1 MISSHFS
8 FLPHIREAARE
19 VVSKLQLDDRQQDRQ
34 QDFQQDLQQNRQK
47 DLRQDRQKDRQQDL
61 RLDKKQQDTFYVG
74 VHVRYIENFLVI
86 FIYRICHKNALFGRH
101 S

>member
-19 VVSKLQLDDRQQDRQ
+19 IVAKLQLDD
-34 QDFQQDLQQNRQK
+34 LQQ
-47 DLRQDRQKDRQQDL
+47 DLRQDRQLDKKQQDLQQDLQQDHQQDLRQDL

-74 VHVRYIENFLVI
+74 VHVR
-86 FIYRICHKNALFGRH
+86 
-101 S
+101 

>member
-19 VVSKLQLDDRQQDRQ
+19 IVSKLQLDDRQ

-74 VHVRYIENFLVI
+74 VHVRYIEIFLVI

>member
-8 FLPHIREAARE
+8 FLPHIREASRE

-74 VHVRYIENFLVI
+74 VHVR
-86 FIYRICHKNALFGRH
+86 
-101 S
+101 

>member
-34 QDFQQDLQQNRQK
+34 QDFQHN
-47 DLRQDRQKDRQQDL
+47 RQKDRQQDL

>member
-1 MISSHFS
+1 MQIEH
-8 FLPHIREAARE
+8 
-19 VVSKLQLDDRQQDRQ
+19 QQDRQKDFQQDRQ

-74 VHVRYIENFLVI
+74 VHVRYIEKNLVI